1 MTTIGEDGTRVPLPT
16 DSALTGLSV
25 SWAASTDLGRH
36 RAANEDSFVAAM
48 PIFAVADG
56 MGGHHAGDVA
66 SDAVVRALA
75 ALAGDARITR
85 DALGLALA
93 TAVENLRAVLPEEHH
108 GAGTTVT
115 GAAIVEEMGETRWAI
130 FNIGDSR
137 VYASVGDE
145 FLQVTTDHSIV
156 QQLVDSGQITKDEA
170 EYHPHANVITRAVGL
185 MDAPVPDY
193 VLMPLVA
200 GTRLLIC
207 SDGLTKELTDVG
219 IQHFMENGGTPRH
232 TVDELIRVA
241 LENSGRDNIT
251 AIVIDVESED
261 ASE

>member
-1 MTTIGEDGTRVPLPT
+1 MTSIGTDGTSVPLP
-16 DSALTGLSV
+16 DDAGLPELRL
-25 SWAASTDLGRH
+25 SWAAITDVGRH
-36 RAANEDSFVAAM
+36 RQANEDSFVTGP

-56 MGGHHAGDVA
+56 MGGHHAGDIA
-66 SDAVVRALA
+66 SDAVVRSLSTIVGSSTTSRDAVGEALA
-75 ALAGDARITR
+75 A
-85 DALGLALA
+85 
-93 TAVENLRAVLPEEHH
+93 AVESLRDVLPEEHQ

-115 GAAIVEEMGETRWAI
+115 GAALVKEAGETRWAI

-137 VYASVGDE
+137 VYAVVGDE
-145 FLQVTTDHSIV
+145 FFQVTTDHSIV
-156 QQLVDSGQITKDEA
+156 QQLVESGQISKDEA

-193 VLMPLVA
+193 VLMPVVA

-219 IQHFMENGGTPRH
+219 IQHFMENGGSPH
-232 TVDELIRVA
+232 ETVAELLRVA

-251 AIVIDVESED
+251 VVIVDVENAE
-261 ASE
+261 

>member
-1 MTTIGEDGTRVPLPT
+1 VTTIGKDGTRVPLPT
-16 DSALTGLSV
+16 DSELRGLRL
-25 SWAASTDLGRH
+25 SWAAATDVGHH
-36 RAANEDSFVAAM
+36 RSANEDSFVANM

-66 SDAVVRALA
+66 SDAVVRSLA
-75 ALAGDARITR
+75 TLKGDHRITR
-85 DALGLALA
+85 DRLSGALA
-93 TAVENLRAVLPEEHH
+93 TAVENLRAVLPEEHQ

-115 GAAIVEEMGETRWAI
+115 GAAVVDELGETRWAI

-137 VYASVGDE
+137 VYARVGDE

-185 MDAPVPDY
+185 MDVPVPDF
-193 VLMPLVA
+193 VLMPIVA
-200 GTRLLIC
+200 GTRLLVC
-207 SDGLTKELTDVG
+207 SDGLTKELTEIG
-219 IQHFMENGGTPRH
+219 IAHFMEHGGTPRE

-241 LENSGRDNIT
+241 LENSGRDNVT
-251 AIVIDVESED
+251 AIVIDVDDED
-261 ASE
+261 

>member
-1 MTTIGEDGTRVPLPT
+1 MTSIGTDGTSVPLP
-16 DSALTGLSV
+16 DDAGLPHLRV
-25 SWAASTDLGRH
+25 SWAAITDVGRH
-36 RAANEDSFVAAM
+36 RQANEDSYVAGL

-56 MGGHHAGDVA
+56 MGGHHAGDIA
-66 SDAVVRALA
+66 SDAVVRSLSS
-75 ALAGDARITR
+75 LVSTSVTTR
-85 DALGLALA
+85 DALGEALSA
-93 TAVENLRAVLPEEHH
+93 AVDTLREVLPEEHQ

-115 GAAIVEEMGETRWAI
+115 GAALVVESGETRWAV

-137 VYASVGDE
+137 VYAVVGGE

-156 QQLVDSGQITKDEA
+156 QQLVESGQITKDEA

-193 VLMPLVA
+193 VLMPVIA

-219 IQHFMENGGTPRH
+219 IQHFMENGGSPH
-232 TVDELIRVA
+232 ETVAELLRVA

-251 AIVIDVESED
+251 AIVVDVESAE
-261 ASE
+261 

>member
-1 MTTIGEDGTRVPLPT
+1 MTSIGSDGTRVPLPT
-16 DSALTGLSV
+16 DFRLPGIFL
-25 SWAASTDLGRH
+25 SWACASDVGRV
-36 RAANEDSFVAAM
+36 RPANEDSFVASI

-66 SDAVVRALA
+66 SDAVVRSLSQLSPKRLATRDDIAEALA
-75 ALAGDARITR
+75 DSVETLR
-85 DALGLALA
+85 D
-93 TAVENLRAVLPEEHH
+93 VLPEEHQ

-115 GAAIVEEMGETRWAI
+115 GAALVDESGDTRWAI

-137 VYASVGDE
+137 VYACIGEE

-156 QQLVDSGQITKDEA
+156 QQLVDSGQISKDEA

-185 MDAPVPDY
+185 MDAPIPDY
-193 VLMPLVA
+193 VLMPVVA

-207 SDGLTKELTDVG
+207 SDGLTKELTDIG
-219 IQHFMENGGTPRH
+219 IRHFMENGGSPRE

-241 LENSGRDNIT
+241 LENSGRDNVT
-251 AIVIDVESED
+251 AIVIDVESE
-261 ASE
+261 A